1 MKHTRTP
8 SLLAA
13 TFATALLF
21 SAGHVLADNPPNEPE
36 ENAQND
42 SSQPVTDTWITTKV
56 KADLLA
62 TENVSGLDIK
72 VETVDGVVTLTGAVT
87 SQAQKDKAVEVAK
100 QIKGVKRRV
109 PHKRLKRHVAAESM
123 YPENYDFSIVFDSV
137 QNRKARHQMDKGH
150 RPDLQ
155 IQYEKEPSH
164 DAD

>member
-62 TENVSGLDIK
+62 YIADRARKEAEERRQDLNARKSVPRLDIPIRPRRQTPPPLPVLAK
-72 VETVDGVVTLTGAVT
+72 VVVQG
-87 SQAQKDKAVEVAK
+87 
-100 QIKGVKRRV
+100 
-109 PHKRLKRHVAAESM
+109 P
-123 YPENYDFSIVFDSV
+123 
-137 QNRKARHQMDKGH
+137 
-150 RPDLQ
+150 RP
-155 IQYEKEPSH
+155 
-164 DAD
+164 

>member
-100 QIKGVKRRV
+100 QIKGVKRV
-109 PHKRLKRHVAAESM
+109 
-123 YPENYDFSIVFDSV
+123 
-137 QNRKARHQMDKGH
+137 KASGLTLASR
-150 RPDLQ
+150 
-155 IQYEKEPSH
+155 
-164 DAD
+164 

>member
-1 MKHTRTP
+1 MKHARTR

-72 VETVDGVVTLTGAVT
+72 VETVDGVVTLTGAVA
-87 SQAQKDKAVEVAK
+87 SQAQKDKAVAVAQ
-100 QIKGVKRRV
+100 QIKGVKRV
-109 PHKRLKRHVAAESM
+109 
-123 YPENYDFSIVFDSV
+123 
-137 QNRKARHQMDKGH
+137 
-150 RPDLQ
+150 
-155 IQYEKEPSH
+155 
-164 DAD
+164 DAGGLTLASK